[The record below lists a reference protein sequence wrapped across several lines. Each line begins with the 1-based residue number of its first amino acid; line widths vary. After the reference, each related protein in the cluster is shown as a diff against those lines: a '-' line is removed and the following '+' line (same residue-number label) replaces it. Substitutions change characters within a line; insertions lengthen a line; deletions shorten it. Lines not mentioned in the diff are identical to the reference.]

1 MSEQT
6 ALSTIDRAKLA
17 LSSAKNE
24 TQLIELAGQSAGI
37 VSITNT
43 AGYAE
48 CHSARMRLK
57 DTRIGI
63 DVLGKIAREDA
74 VQYGKAVIA
83 EKDRLIGFIF
93 PEENRLSALQNAW
106 DGAKE
111 AEKAAK
117 KKAEDDRCSK
127 IRSSIAAIVEL
138 SRAATLQ
145 SSEHV
150 RGVIGYVKSIN
161 ISPEQFQEFCGQAE
175 RVRQETLEML
185 DAILKDRVSTELEK
199 ERIAAERIELEKI
212 RAYQA
217 KLQADNQRKMKSEND
232 RLDAER
238 KEQARLLKIETDK
251 VAAEWAKLEAD
262 KKEAENIKAER
273 DQAEQRAKIA
283 ALLEEKR
290 IKKIEQDKVEAE
302 AKAKA
307 AAERIAREQPEMVRL
322 KEWLIVADETL
333 PEMNTISGKAYE
345 IMLRNVLKD
354 ALHEINERH
363 A

>member
-37 VSITNT
+37 VSITNA

-63 DVLGKIAREDA
+63 DCLGKLAREDA
-74 VQYGKAVIA
+74 VQYGKAVIS

-106 DGAKE
+106 DEAKE

-117 KKAEDDRCSK
+117 KKADDDRCSK
-127 IRSSIAAIVEL
+127 IRSSIAAIVDL
-138 SRAATLQ
+138 SRASTLQ
-145 SSEHV
+145 SSDHV
-150 RGVIGYVKSIN
+150 RSVIEYAKSIN
-161 ISPEQFQEFCGQAE
+161 ISPEQFQEFSGQAE
-175 RVRQETLEML
+175 RARKETLDML
-185 DAILKDRVSTELEK
+185 DVILRDRVSMELEK

-212 RAYQA
+212 RAQQA
-217 KLQADNQRKMKSEND
+217 ELQADIQRKLIAENN
-232 RLDAER
+232 RIYVER
-238 KEQARLLKIETDK
+238 AEQARLLKIETDK
-251 VAAEWAKLEAD
+251 VAAEWAKIEAD

-273 DQAEQRAKIA
+273 DKAEQRAKIA

-307 AAERIAREQPEMVRL
+307 DAERIASEQPEIETL
-322 KEWLIVADETL
+322 KGWIVASEESL
-333 PEMNTISGKAYE
+333 PKMTTITGKAYE
-345 IMLRNVLKD
+345 EMFRKVLLK
-354 ALHEINERH
+354 ALVEINERH
-363 A
+363 V